1 MSREI
6 KHTSQFK
13 KDVKLMLRQGRQLKP
28 LLDVVEMLQND
39 IPLPPELKDHPLV
52 GNWIGKRECHIEP
65 DWLLIYEKTDSVLL
79 LTLIRTGTHSGIL
92 GL

>member
-6 KHTSQFK
+6 KHTRQFK
-13 KDVKLMLRQGRQLKP
+13 KDVKLMARQGRELKP
-28 LLDVVEMLQND
+28 LFDVVEMLQND

-52 GNWIGKRECHIEP
+52 GNWRGKRECHIEP
-65 DWLLIYEKTDSVLL
+65 DWLLIYEKTDSLLL

-92 GL
+92 DL

>member
-6 KHTSQFK
+6 KRTRQFK

-28 LLDVVEMLQND
+28 LLDIVGMLQND

-52 GNWIGKRECHIEP
+52 GNWLGKRECHIEP

-79 LTLIRTGTHSGIL
+79 LTLVRTGTHSGIL